1 MWGNLKPILTFGHVL
16 HEAVV
21 YPVRGRVLPPAPAYP
36 RAPVSSAVS
45 ILTSAPAAELASGE
59 APAPSPASEALGQL
73 TEA

>member
-1 MWGNLKPILTFGHVL
+1 M
-16 HEAVV
+16 

-36 RAPVSSAVS
+36 SAPISSAVS
-45 ILTSAPAAELASGE
+45 ILTSAPAAELASSE